1 MSSDGRTPL
10 LLLTLSIAAVGIQAL
25 MLSPLLTD
33 IAAGLGTQ
41 AKEIG
46 FAASAYGVGVA
57 SAALLAAPQLG
68 RWPKRAAIRIAF
80 AVLAFSLFLC
90 AFAWDWRVLAGAQ
103 LIAGL
108 ASGVIIPAT
117 YALTGDIAPPDRRS
131 QDLGKVLFGWSIAM
145 VAGVPLAAVLS
156 AFVGWRGTFLIVG
169 AVAAIMPFAG
179 ALLPKVTSF
188 GTVGERV
195 RYMDVLRLPGAWVGY
210 LSTFAYMIA
219 FYQTYTFI
227 GDHVRQTHGAGAWLG
242 GTISLAYG
250 IGFGV
255 GVVFDKVIDRKGPT
269 CMLPLGLALVSINY
283 IVLPFAAERVLTVM
297 AWPFF
302 WGLANHFCM
311 TVLVSYMNSLSP
323 RLRGTIMGLFS
334 FTTYFS
340 LGTAGA
346 VYGPVYQAHGF
357 FAVSL
362 ASAATVAVAAL
373 IALRRSLSVSPGLPQ
388 LQR

>member
-1 MSSDGRTPL
+1 MSSQGRTPL

-57 SAALLAAPQLG
+57 TAALLAAPQLG
-68 RWPKRAAIRIAF
+68 RWPKRGAIRIAF
-80 AVLAFSLFLC
+80 ALLAVSLFLC

-103 LIAGL
+103 LVAGL

-117 YALTGDIAPPDRRS
+117 YALTGDIAPPERRS

-169 AVAAIMPFAG
+169 LVAAAMPFAG
-179 ALLPKVTSF
+179 SLLPRGSAQATA
-188 GTVGERV
+188 ERV
-195 RYMDVLRLPGAWVGY
+195 RYMDVLRLPGAWTGY
-210 LSTFAYMIA
+210 LATFAYMIA

-250 IGFGV
+250 VGFGL
-255 GVVFDKVIDRKGPT
+255 GVIFDKWIDRKGPVR
-269 CMLPLGLALVSINY
+269 MLPLGLALVGVNY
-283 IVLPFAAERVLTVM
+283 LVLPFAAERIVSVAL
-297 AWPFF
+297 WPFF

-311 TVLVSYMNSLSP
+311 TTLVSYMNTLSP

-334 FTTYFS
+334 FTTYVS

-357 FAVSL
+357 FAVAF
-362 ASAATVAVAAL
+362 ASAATVAVAAV
-373 IALRRSLSVSPGLPQ
+373 IALKRSLASPA
-388 LQR
+388 

>member
-1 MSSDGRTPL
+1 MTSSGRTPL

-57 SAALLAAPQLG
+57 TAALLAAPQLG
-68 RWPKRAAIRIAF
+68 RWPKRGAIRIAF
-80 AVLAFSLFLC
+80 AVLALALFLC
-90 AFAWDWRVLAGAQ
+90 AFAWDWRVLAAAQ
-103 LIAGL
+103 LVAGL

-156 AFVGWRGTFLIVG
+156 AFVGWRGTFAIVG
-169 AVAAIMPFAG
+169 LVAAAMPFAG
-179 ALLPKVTSF
+179 ILLPRGTSQVS
-188 GTVGERV
+188 TERV
-195 RYMDVLRLPGAWVGY
+195 RYMDVLRLPGAWTGY
-210 LSTFAYMIA
+210 LATFAYMIA

-250 IGFGV
+250 IGFGL
-255 GVVFDKVIDRKGPT
+255 GVVFDKWIDAKGPT
-269 CMLPLGLALVSINY
+269 RMLPLGLALVGLNY
-283 IVLPFAAERVLTVM
+283 LVLPLAAERVLTV
-297 AWPFF
+297 ALWPFL

-311 TVLVSYMNSLSP
+311 TTLVSYMNTLSQ

-334 FTTYFS
+334 FTTYLS

-346 VYGPVYQAHGF
+346 VYGPVYEAHGF
-357 FAVSL
+357 FVVSF
-362 ASAATVAVAAL
+362 ASAATVALAAV
-373 IALRRSLSVSPGLPQ
+373 IALRRSLAVSPGS
-388 LQR
+388 LQPRR

>member
-1 MSSDGRTPL
+1 MTSSGRTPL

-57 SAALLAAPQLG
+57 TAALLAAPQLG
-68 RWPKRAAIRIAF
+68 RWPKRGAIRVAF
-80 AVLAFSLFLC
+80 AVLAVALFLC
-90 AFAWDWRVLAGAQ
+90 AFAWDWRVLAAAQ
-103 LIAGL
+103 LVAGL

-156 AFVGWRGTFLIVG
+156 AFVGWRGTFAIVG
-169 AVAAIMPFAG
+169 LVAAAMPFAG
-179 ALLPKVTSF
+179 ILLPRGTSQ
-188 GTVGERV
+188 VSSERV
-195 RYMDVLRLPGAWVGY
+195 RYMDVLRLPGAWTGY
-210 LSTFAYMIA
+210 LATFAYMIA

-250 IGFGV
+250 IGFGL
-255 GVVFDKVIDRKGPT
+255 GVVFDKWIDAKGPT
-269 CMLPLGLALVSINY
+269 RMLPLGLALVGLNY
-283 IVLPFAAERVLTVM
+283 LVLPFAAERVLTV
-297 AWPFF
+297 ALWPFL

-311 TVLVSYMNSLSP
+311 TTLVSYMNTLSQ

-334 FTTYFS
+334 FTTYVS

-346 VYGPVYQAHGF
+346 VYGPVYEAHGF
-357 FAVSL
+357 FVVSF
-362 ASAATVAVAAL
+362 ASAATVALAAV
-373 IALRRSLSVSPGLPQ
+373 IALRRSLAVSPGS
-388 LQR
+388 LQPRR